1 MKKFKLIILRLNLDI
16 ENIYVKNEFFFNKY
30 IYKKINKKNI
40 SIIHY
45 NYMKNINEESLLPNK
60 NIIKNKN

>member
-1 MKKFKLIILRLNLDI
+1 LKKFKLIILRLNLDI

>member
-60 NIIKNKN
+60 NIIKI